1 MQVNQF
7 EVYLIHNR
15 QDMLVSGD
23 VEVKDVIVV
32 LSIQLVRNADKWRA
46 SGLRNPVV
54 YDHHVIFAVCGDSGG
69 TVLQRHN
76 DGIGIYADWKATTRG
91 GAS

>member
-32 LSIQLVRNADKWRA
+32 LSIQLVRNADK
-46 SGLRNPVV
+46 
-54 YDHHVIFAVCGDSGG
+54 
-69 TVLQRHN
+69 
-76 DGIGIYADWKATTRG
+76 
-91 GAS
+91 